1 MQPYEVKLSY
11 LGSPWC
17 TVVFEVGHD
26 EIGDADEAEY
36 VLPRDASEMLGAMG
50 FPEIDPVAL
59 MPLQQSFSPQTRS
72 YFSWAAALLAALGIT
87 AWLAAYL
94 PSLALAVLMV
104 GYAVFSTIGALHFTV
119 IKRLHKQYK
128 LEEEG
133 NLSRLNRKWVL
144 TLAVLFILSLVSAF
158 VFVLESPKWDALE
171 WVFTI
176 CGVPLYFL
184 VFIFTQRHL
193 KKEYAP
199 KFDRAK
205 AMRVSFWV
213 VGVILCLGYA
223 VVSLFVAAPESSIT
237 LQSTLEATP
246 NSFAYS
252 PSALMSDTGELSSF
266 VDALVAFGMTKASG
280 LSIAVAF
287 ICRFVIYAA
296 VFFGL
301 VNLFNFCLLSNDE
314 IRAEFQPLMID
325 REEIAFGPILKRY
338 IVIIAA
344 LSIVFIVLFQFANT
358 ETERTHSTNE
368 QTMIQTFI
376 QEQTKN
382 FIFIFDGEYEKL
394 REFDKIRRSY
404 NEDRE
409 KLLDEAQNSLA
420 SLINDYYNRC
430 QENVGSYADWRKDFF
445 TGGSPLAQF
454 LGFIDIN
461 NEKTS
466 FKDEISKGIDT
477 SELTSQYRD
486 FQNQLISLDRDFYE
500 KVKGLELD
508 SLSGETAQI
517 EQFIEQQINEK
528 TDINLWSILDDPNEE
543 TLVKSVLDGDPN
555 QEGFTD
561 KVNELINHARNS
573 SLAKLKT
580 LS

>member
-1 MQPYEVKLSY
+1 MS
-11 LGSPWC
+11 
-17 TVVFEVGHD
+17 
-26 EIGDADEAEY
+26 
-36 VLPRDASEMLGAMG
+36 ASNHLQLLQTLQLVRHLTDGQLGAMQRVTSSTYSG
-50 FPEIDPVAL
+50 IQLNRIRITKNLPFKSITPLAREIEQLSPSIN
-59 MPLQQSFSPQTRS
+59 PFQQSFSSQTRS
-72 YFSWAAALLAALGIT
+72 YFSRAAAFLAALGIT

-223 VVSLFVAAPESSIT
+223 VVSLFVAAPESNIT

-252 PSALMSDTGELSSF
+252 PSALMSDTGKLSSF

-325 REEIAFGPILKRY
+325 REEIALRTDTQKIHRHHRR
-338 IVIIAA
+338 IVH
-344 LSIVFIVLFQFANT
+344 
-358 ETERTHSTNE
+358 R
-368 QTMIQTFI
+368 
-376 QEQTKN
+376 
-382 FIFIFDGEYEKL
+382 
-394 REFDKIRRSY
+394 
-404 NEDRE
+404 
-409 KLLDEAQNSLA
+409 
-420 SLINDYYNRC
+420 
-430 QENVGSYADWRKDFF
+430 
-445 TGGSPLAQF
+445 
-454 LGFIDIN
+454 
-461 NEKTS
+461 
-466 FKDEISKGIDT
+466 
-477 SELTSQYRD
+477 
-486 FQNQLISLDRDFYE
+486 FY
-500 KVKGLELD
+500 
-508 SLSGETAQI
+508 
-517 EQFIEQQINEK
+517 
-528 TDINLWSILDDPNEE
+528 
-543 TLVKSVLDGDPN
+543 
-555 QEGFTD
+555 
-561 KVNELINHARNS
+561 S
-573 SLAKLKT
+573 SLPVCEHRN
-580 LS
+580 